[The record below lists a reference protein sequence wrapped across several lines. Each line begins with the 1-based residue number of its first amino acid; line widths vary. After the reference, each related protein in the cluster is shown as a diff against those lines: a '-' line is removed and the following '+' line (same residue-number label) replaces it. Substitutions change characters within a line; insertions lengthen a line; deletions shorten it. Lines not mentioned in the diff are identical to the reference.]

1 MDRVNKN
8 FNKNKKENNS
18 KNSNKNINQKNN
30 YNKNNNSKNNISNRN
45 NNRKKYLIKQFTI
58 LFILLIWFISAI
70 VIFAKYVTNSA
81 QDFFM
86 RSKEFYFY
94 SDKLSENTSVFEVD
108 NWSGVDDYN
117 ITIDMNSRKNNL
129 EKTSYDI
136 EYSVKANCETNNA
149 IVQLSKTSGIIYAN
163 TNSDIFNL
171 TITPNTQLNVGDKV
185 TVDVQAESLGNYK
198 KTLKGKFTLVVGKEQ
213 LSYEIE
219 DSAHSQLFELKI
231 TNTLTYYN
239 ISENFGNC
247 TKGQKI
253 DINTYSSLTDD
264 QKKKCYSALVTIKF
278 DPNVV
283 LFDLTNEEY
292 HNATNIE
299 KTAYN
304 GTSYISSITF
314 PIEPIS
320 SNSVRFYKID
330 TSKDYTYPNSTG
342 TNILTISSK

>member
-1 MDRVNKN
+1 MDRVKKN
-8 FNKNKKENNS
+8 LKLK
-18 KNSNKNINQKNN
+18 QK
-30 YNKNNNSKNNISNRN
+30 
-45 NNRKKYLIKQFTI
+45 NRKKYLIKQFVI

-70 VIFAKYVTNSA
+70 VIFAKYVTNSTH
-81 QDFFM
+81 DFFM
-86 RSKEFYFY
+86 RSKEFYFF

-108 NWSGVDDYN
+108 NWSGVDDYS

-136 EYSVKANCETNNA
+136 PYSVTANCETNNA
-149 IVQLSKTSGIIYAN
+149 IVQLSKTSGTIYAS

-171 TITPNTQLNVGDKV
+171 TITPNTQLQVGDKV

-213 LSYEIE
+213 LSYEIA
-219 DSAHSQLFELKI
+219 DSTYSQYFELKI
-231 TNTLTYYN
+231 TNTLTYYT
-239 ISENFGNC
+239 ISEDFGNY
-247 TKGQKI
+247 TTGQKI
-253 DINTYSSLTDD
+253 DIKTYSSLTDE

-283 LFDLTNEEY
+283 LFDLTNDEY
-292 HNATNIE
+292 QNATNIE
-299 KTAYN
+299 KTTYN

>member
-239 ISENFGNC
+239 ISENFGNY
-247 TKGQKI
+247 TK
-253 DINTYSSLTDD
+253 
-264 QKKKCYSALVTIKF
+264 
-278 DPNVV
+278 
-283 LFDLTNEEY
+283 
-292 HNATNIE
+292 
-299 KTAYN
+299 
-304 GTSYISSITF
+304 
-314 PIEPIS
+314 
-320 SNSVRFYKID
+320 
-330 TSKDYTYPNSTG
+330 
-342 TNILTISSK
+342 